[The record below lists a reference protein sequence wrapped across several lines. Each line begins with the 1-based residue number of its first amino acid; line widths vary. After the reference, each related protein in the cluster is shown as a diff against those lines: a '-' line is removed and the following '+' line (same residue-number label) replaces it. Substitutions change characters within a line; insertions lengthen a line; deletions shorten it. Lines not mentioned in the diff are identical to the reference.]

1 MKVFTQIKEADLKFT
16 GTILSENDNVKTV
29 NVTPEIFASLIQLA
43 KNQREILSGTTTIL
57 KTNTRFDGL
66 VIIKNSH
73 DNVITLTIDNLY
85 I

>member
-16 GTILSENDNVKTV
+16 GTILSENDNEKTV

-57 KTNTRFDGL
+57 KTNTRFDGR